1 MFSTILINGRE
12 KVGTRKIKNPK
23 AFIEYS
29 ETIDDAYD
37 TLEDYNPK
45 KKLFIVFD
53 DMITDRVVNEKIK
66 SYSHRIIL
74 KRTRPQHSTCFYII
88 ILFHIV

>member
-12 KVGTRKIKNPK
+12 KVGTKKIKNPK

-37 TLEDYNPK
+37 TLEDYNLK
-45 KKLFIVFD
+45 KKIV
-53 DMITDRVVNEKIK
+53 
-66 SYSHRIIL
+66 YSVWWYDNR
-74 KRTRPQHSTCFYII
+74 
-88 ILFHIV
+88 

>member
-45 KKLFIVFD
+45 KKIV
-53 DMITDRVVNEKIK
+53 
-66 SYSHRIIL
+66 YSVWWYDNR
-74 KRTRPQHSTCFYII
+74 
-88 ILFHIV
+88 

>member
-12 KVGTRKIKNPK
+12 KVGTKKIKNPK

-45 KKLFIVFD
+45 KKIV
-53 DMITDRVVNEKIK
+53 
-66 SYSHRIIL
+66 YS
-74 KRTRPQHSTCFYII
+74 
-88 ILFHIV
+88 V